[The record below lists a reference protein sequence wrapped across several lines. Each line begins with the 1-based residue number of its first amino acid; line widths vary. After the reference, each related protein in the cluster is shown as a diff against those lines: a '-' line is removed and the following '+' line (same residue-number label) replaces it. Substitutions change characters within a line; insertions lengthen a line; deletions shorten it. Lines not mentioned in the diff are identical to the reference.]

1 MAGYRADKL
10 AKEDKKRSQLLKWIS
25 IGVLSVVVT
34 ILLSGALLWNALF
47 AQMPALP
54 SKDALWSMNRDPAI
68 EFLDENGETIAVRG
82 PRYGKIIAPADLP
95 PHVVQAFLSVEDQR
109 FYQHTG
115 IDRLAILRA
124 AFANWRA
131 GETVQGGSTLTQQ
144 LVKNL
149 FLTSERTLRRKAQEA
164 RLASELEQVL
174 SKEEILE
181 LYINR
186 IFLGSRSYGL
196 DAASHTYFGKSPKE
210 LTVAEAALIAG
221 LPQAPSRYSPR
232 KNMDLAIERRNL
244 VISRMANNTYITPTT
259 AQRAKEE
266 PITLIEEEYDP
277 RLGYIL
283 DAATERA
290 KEITKGKNVPD
301 MIVTLSVDLELQAQA
316 SDILNAKLD
325 EVGEKKKI
333 DQGAIVI
340 LDKDGALRAMVGGR
354 SYADSQFNRAT
365 QAMRQPGSAFK
376 AFVFAA
382 ALEQNIHAY
391 DVRRDEPVSIDGWKP
406 KNYGGGYK
414 GAVTLSEAFAK
425 SLNTVAASL
434 AQEVSMENV
443 ISLAG
448 RFGITKPIANFPS
461 VSLGAEEIPLMD
473 MTRAYGVFA
482 TGGYKFQPW
491 LIKEISSS
499 RGDVVYTHTP
509 SKPVKIYDQAN
520 NREMVGMMSRVVIN
534 GTGQTAKLEMPKN
547 ETEVPSLTPKKFR
560 DVAGKTGTS
569 QDWRDAVF
577 IGFTAD
583 YIGGVWVG
591 NDDDTPMSKVTGG
604 ETPAEIW
611 HSVME
616 IAHQDLPATPLP
628 GAEEAT
634 TISAVEE
641 EKLAYYRSL
650 ANAFAAVENQ

>member
-1 MAGYRADKL
+1 MAGFRADKL
-10 AKEDKKRSQLLKWIS
+10 AAEQKSRSNLLKG
-25 IGVLSVVVT
+25 IGIFVLAVVIT
-34 ILLSGALLWNALF
+34 IALSAGLLWNALF

-164 RLASELEQVL
+164 RLASELEQML

-244 VISRMANNTYITPTT
+244 VIGRMANNTYITPTT
-259 AQRAKEE
+259 AERAKEE
-266 PITLIEEEYDP
+266 TITLIEEEYDP
-277 RLGYIL
+277 RMGYIL

-301 MIVTLSVDLELQAQA
+301 MVVTLSVDLELQAQA

-325 EVGEKKKI
+325 EVGEKKRI

-434 AQEVSMENV
+434 AQEVNMENV

-547 ETEVPSLTPKKFR
+547 ETEAPSLTPKKFR

-616 IAHQDLPATPLP
+616 IVHQDLPATPLL

-650 ANAFAAVENQ
+650 ANAFAAIENQ